1 MRTILSGVAGV
12 VALLAGLMTAMAI
25 ASGPSSGTASE
36 SSGTRPVHGKLSV
49 GVKVDRFTAHGR
61 RLDAQGVVKAVLTDN
76 AGHQKVVRQRIT
88 LRAKSGG
95 GCRVLHLRLDQ
106 LDLTLLG
113 LNAHLDKVILDITGK
128 RSEGILGRL
137 FCQLASAK
145 SGGKRHAIARRM
157 TSAFQQS
164 GGGRALRFTSYLN
177 GRVTTSAAGTCKVL
191 DLIVGPLNLQLL
203 GLVVDLNQVH
213 LSVTA
218 TRGQGA
224 LGDLFCQL
232 ADQNTSG
239 TTTTTT
245 TTSTP

>member
-1 MRTILSGVAGV
+1 
-12 VALLAGLMTAMAI
+12 MAI
-25 ASGPSSGTASE
+25 ASSPPSGSTSGGE
-36 SSGTRPVHGKLSV
+36 PPQKVHGKLTV

-61 RLDAQGVVKAVLTDN
+61 RLSASGIVKAVLTDN
-76 AGHQKVVRQRIT
+76 AGHRKTVRQRVT

-95 GCRVLHLRLDQ
+95 GCRILHLRLDK

-113 LNAHLDKVILDITGK
+113 LNAHLDKVVLDITGK
-128 RSEGILGRL
+128 KSEGILGKL
-137 FCQLASAK
+137 FCQLANSNSA
-145 SGGKRHAIARRM
+145 GKRHAIARRM
-157 TSAFQQS
+157 TTRIQQS
-164 GGGRALRFTSYLN
+164 GGGRALRFTSHLN
-177 GRVTTSAAGTCKVL
+177 AQATTSATGTCNVL
-191 DLIVGPLNLQLL
+191 DLVVGPLNLQLL

-232 ADQNTSG
+232 ADNNASGG

-245 TTSTP
+245 TSSTP

>member
-1 MRTILSGVAGV
+1 MRGMRMRTFLSGVAGV

-25 ASGPSSGTASE
+25 ASGPSSGTS
-36 SSGTRPVHGKLSV
+36 SGSGTRPVHGKLSV

-76 AGHQKVVRQRIT
+76 AGHQKVIRQRVT

-145 SGGKRHAIARRM
+145 SGGKRP
-157 TSAFQQS
+157 
-164 GGGRALRFTSYLN
+164 LRFTSYLN